1 MDSEDLYDVLLA
13 GVPAAPICRIMV
25 GINWT
30 LVEGESGC
38 GLTQTPRRDAP
49 GCQPLKQAGD
59 ITKMDLRTA
68 ASWVRSG
75 NPMETAIGMAA
86 INAAHNRYDLVG
98 ERENG
103 LDAFSD
109 VDGPVTVIGR
119 FPGLSERIK
128 DLRIIEKEPRKG
140 EYPENV
146 ARDLIQE
153 SAGVIITA
161 STLVNG
167 SATGL
172 LEKAKGKRI
181 ALVGPGTPLAPGLF
195 EVGIEILAGSVIEDV
210 DGAINV
216 IAQAGAVRG
225 LKECGRY
232 VTLRAV
238 R

>member
-1 MDSEDLYDVLLA
+1 MNGGDIYDLLLA
-13 GVPAAPICRIMV
+13 GVPAAPIRRIMV

-30 LVEGESGC
+30 LVEGEAGC
-38 GLTQTPRRDAP
+38 GLAQTPRRDAP

-59 ITKMDLRTA
+59 ITKMSLRDA
-68 ASWVRSG
+68 AGWVRSS

-86 INAAHNRYDLVG
+86 INAAHNRYDMVG

-103 LDAFSD
+103 LDAFSG

-119 FPGLSERIK
+119 FPGLSDRIK
-128 DLRIIEKEPRKG
+128 DLRIVEKEPWEG
-140 EYPENV
+140 EYPES
-146 ARDLIQE
+146 AAGSLIQN

-167 SATGL
+167 TVTGL
-172 LEKAKGKRI
+172 LEKAKGKRV
-181 ALVGPGTPLAPGLF
+181 ALVGPGTPLASGLF

-210 DGAINV
+210 DGAMNV
-216 IAQAGAVRG
+216 VAQAGAVRG

-232 VTLRAV
+232 VTLRAA